1 MSGGIFM
8 WNLLGINEDYH
19 LILNIVSI
27 SILLLVLLILVI
39 RITKKKTKRAPKE
52 KQVFIDNIYLERLT
66 VALGNEENIK
76 SLSSEHQRLKVI
88 VNDIKKVDS
97 KKLSELSI
105 PTFLKGKELTLLIKN
120 HTKEVLS
127 YLNDKIREEN

>member
-1 MSGGIFM
+1 M
-8 WNLLGINEDYH
+8 WNILGINEEYH
-19 LILNIVSI
+19 YILNILGI
-27 SILLLVLLILVI
+27 VLLSLIFLFIILRVV
-39 RITKKKTKRAPKE
+39 RRKTKRKPKV
-52 KQVFIDNIYLERLT
+52 KQIPIDTLYLETLAI
-66 VALGNEENIK
+66 ALGNPKNI
-76 SLSSEHQRLKVI
+76 SALSSEHQRLKVL
-88 VNDIKKVDS
+88 VKDIKKVDS

>member
-8 WNLLGINEDYH
+8 WNLLGINEDLH
-19 LILNIVSI
+19 LILNILALI
-27 SILLLVLLILVI
+27 ILLIIFIAFILGI
-39 RITKKKTKRAPKE
+39 RKRRVPKV
-52 KQVFIDNIYLERLT
+52 KQIPLDTIYLENLSL
-66 VALGNEENIK
+66 ALGTSKNIK
-76 SLSSEHQRLKVI
+76 GLSSEHQRLKVI
-88 VNDIKKVDS
+88 VNDVKQVDS

-127 YLNDKIREEN
+127 YLDDKIREGN

>member
-19 LILNIVSI
+19 LILNILAI
-27 SILLLVLLILVI
+27 TILLVLLIFLVFKI
-39 RITKKKTKRAPKE
+39 KKKKTKKV
-52 KQVFIDNIYLERLT
+52 KQIPIDQVYLEQLAL
-66 VALGNEENIK
+66 ALGTNKNIL
-76 SLSSEHQRLKVI
+76 SLSSEHQRLKIV

-97 KKLSELSI
+97 KKLLELSI
-105 PTFLKGKELTLLIKN
+105 PAFLKGKELTLLIKN

-127 YLNDKIREEN
+127 YLNDKIREGK

>member
-8 WNLLGINEDYH
+8 WNLLGINEDFH
-19 LILNIVSI
+19 LILNI
-27 SILLLVLLILVI
+27 LALTLFLVI
-39 RITKKKTKRAPKE
+39 LIFIIFRLKKRKAPKE
-52 KQVFIDNIYLERLT
+52 KQIPIDIIYLESLAI
-66 VALGNEENIK
+66 ALGTNENIQ

-127 YLNDKIREEN
+127 YLNDKIREGN

>member
-8 WNLLGINEDYH
+8 WNLLGINEDLH
-19 LILNIVSI
+19 LILNILAV
-27 SILLLVLLILVI
+27 SILLIILLFVILGI
-39 RITKKKTKRAPKE
+39 KKRKAPKV
-52 KQVFIDNIYLERLT
+52 KQIPIDTLYLENLAL
-66 VALGNEENIK
+66 ALGTSQNMK
-76 SLSSEHQRLKVI
+76 SLSSEHQRLKIV

-127 YLNDKIREEN
+127 YLNDKIREGN